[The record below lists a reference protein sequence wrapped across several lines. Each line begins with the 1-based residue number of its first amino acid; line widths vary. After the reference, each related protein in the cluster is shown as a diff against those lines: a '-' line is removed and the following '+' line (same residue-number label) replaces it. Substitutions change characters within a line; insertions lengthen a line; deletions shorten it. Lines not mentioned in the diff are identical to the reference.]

1 MLVVNAQSSTHID
14 VLNADAVTL
23 QFLLQLVDTVTQGF
37 KVTHVQYLAAYVE
50 VQSHHLNV
58 GHLTGFLYD
67 LQHVAHVDTE
77 LVLCQSCRD
86 VGMRVGSHVGVQPEC
101 HAGGFAFLRSQLID
115 NLQFG
120 YALHIEAED
129 VVIQSEIDFPVSL
142 TYTGIDNLVAGEPC
156 PQGCFYLASTDAVST
171 QSCLTDDAQ
180 HFGIGICLDGIV
192 YAEALM
198 LLGFVIDNP

>member
-23 QFLLQLVDTVTQGF
+23 QLLLQLVDTVAEGF
-37 KVTHVQYLAAYVE
+37 KVTHVQYLAAYME
-50 VQSHHLNV
+50 VQSHHLDV
-58 GHLTGFLYD
+58 CHVAGFLYH
-67 LQHVAHVDTE
+67 LQHVAHVDAE

-86 VGMRVGSHVGVQPEC
+86 VGMRVGSYVGVQPEC
-101 HAGGFAFLRSQLID
+101 HTGGLALFCCQLID

-120 YALHIEAED
+120 DALHIEAED
-129 VVIQSEIDFPVSL
+129 VVVQSEIDFPVCL
-142 TYTGIDNLVAGEPC
+142 AYTGIDYLAAGEPC
-156 PQGCFYLASTDAVST
+156 PQGCFYLASADAVCT

-180 HFGIGICLDGIV
+180 HFGIGIGLDSIV